1 MGSFFLFQRLAKAVI
16 FLFDRTRTEVHNTIQ
31 TKFIGLINFN
41 ITGGVTVSKYK
52 AFLWKSLGTG
62 LSAILLFVLIVGCS
76 GANQASDQNQGAAQQ
91 SATPSTDT
99 DQPATGGTFVYG
111 RPASVTSFDLHNQ
124 ITANNA
130 FAIDKVFEPLVAFN
144 NKGEIVDWLAKS
156 HSISEDGLTYTFVL
170 RDGLKFSN
178 GSDVTAEDA
187 VFSLERHLKVG
198 GPLAIAANV
207 NSVKAQD
214 THTLAITLKEP
225 YTPFIS
231 ELSNFSNG
239 IIPNNFGGESEAEF
253 FKKPVGTGPFVVEKW
268 DPAGDVTFTKN
279 QHYWQEGKPYIDKL
293 VYKLIEDDSQAIN
306 QLKAGEVDAIESLA
320 LQNANEIKQGPD
332 TTVLTNGSWV
342 TEQLFFNTLDEHFSD
357 VHVRRALALAIDREG
372 LTKALTFG
380 YAQTANSLLPATI
393 PYNANDTIKT
403 LNFNLDAAKA
413 ELAKSA
419 FPSGFS
425 TKLLVASGN
434 STRAQEAQ
442 IIQAAGKQIGI
453 NIEIESIELATFRER
468 FFAYDFSAMLNSGQ
482 ADSPEANSII
492 AFQTD
497 PEGFSKS
504 YWTHYTN
511 DEVTKLLREG
521 QKTLDGEDRAGIY
534 AKLLQILADEVPYI
548 PLYYPDILIG
558 VRSSVEG
565 LVVLP
570 NNSLRLEDVRIH
582 K

>member
-1 MGSFFLFQRLAKAVI
+1 MSQFKLS
-16 FLFDRTRTEVHNTIQ
+16 TR
-31 TKFIGLINFN
+31 
-41 ITGGVTVSKYK
+41 
-52 AFLWKSLGTG
+52 KSLWVGA
-62 LSAILLFVLIVGCS
+62 LAVLLLVIVSGCS
-76 GANQASDQNQGAAQQ
+76 GSTNDPAPNAAAQPGTSQ
-91 SATPSTDT
+91 GTDENSKT
-99 DQPATGGTFVYG
+99 DETATGGTFVYG

-124 ITANNA
+124 ITSNNA
-130 FAIDKVFEPLVAFN
+130 FAIDKVFESLVAFDS
-144 NKGEIVDWLAKS
+144 KGEIVDWLAKS
-156 HSISEDGLTYTFVL
+156 HNISDDGLTYTFVL

-178 GSDVTAEDA
+178 GTDVTAEDA

-198 GPLAIAANV
+198 GPLAISAKV
-207 NSVKAQD
+207 DTIKAKD
-214 THTLAITLKEP
+214 NHTLVITLKEP

-239 IIPNNFGGESEAEF
+239 IIPNNFGGVTEEEF
-253 FKKPVGTGPFVVEKW
+253 FKKPVGTGPFVVEQW

-279 QHYWQEGKPYIDKL
+279 THYWQEGKPSVDKL

-320 LQNANEIKQGPD
+320 LQNADEIKNGAD
-332 TTVLTNGSWV
+332 TSVATNGSWV
-342 TEQLFFNTLDEHFSD
+342 TEQLFFNTLDKHFSD
-357 VHVRRALALAIDREG
+357 VHVRRALALALDRDG

-380 YAQTANSLLPATI
+380 YAQTANSLLPTTI
-393 PYNANDTIKT
+393 PYNSNDTLKA
-403 LNFNLDAAKA
+403 LNFDVNAAKA

-419 FPSGFS
+419 FPDGFT

-468 FFAYDFSAMLNSGQ
+468 FFAYDFAAMLNSGQ

-497 PEGFSKS
+497 PDGFSKS

-511 DEVTKLLREG
+511 DEVTKLLYKG
-521 QKTLDGEDRAGIY
+521 QQTPDGDVRAEIY
-534 AKLLQILADEVPYI
+534 SKLLQTLADEVPYI

-558 VRSSVEG
+558 VRSSVDG
-565 LVVLP
+565 IVVLP
-570 NNSLRLEDVRIH
+570 NGSVRFEDVRIQ

>member
-1 MGSFFLFQRLAKAVI
+1 M
-16 FLFDRTRTEVHNTIQ
+16 
-31 TKFIGLINFN
+31 
-41 ITGGVTVSKYK
+41 
-52 AFLWKSLGTG
+52 
-62 LSAILLFVLIVGCS
+62 
-76 GANQASDQNQGAAQQ
+76 
-91 SATPSTDT
+91 
-99 DQPATGGTFVYG
+99 
-111 RPASVTSFDLHNQ
+111 
-124 ITANNA
+124 
-130 FAIDKVFEPLVAFN
+130 
-144 NKGEIVDWLAKS
+144 DWLAKS
-156 HSISEDGLTYTFVL
+156 HNISDDGLTYTFVL

-178 GSDVTAEDA
+178 GTDVTAEDA

-198 GPLAIAANV
+198 GPLAISAKV
-207 NSVKAQD
+207 DTIKAKD
-214 THTLAITLKEP
+214 SHTLVITLKEP

-239 IIPNNFGGESEAEF
+239 IIPNNFGGVTEEEF
-253 FKKPVGTGPFVVEKW
+253 FKKPVGTGPFVVEQW

-279 QHYWQEGKPYIDKL
+279 TYYWQEGKPSVDKL

-320 LQNANEIKQGPD
+320 LQNADEIKNGAD
-332 TTVLTNGSWV
+332 TTVVTNGSWV
-342 TEQLFFNTLDEHFSD
+342 TEQLFFNTLDKHFSD
-357 VHVRRALALAIDREG
+357 VHVRRALALALDRDG

-380 YAQTANSLLPATI
+380 YAQTANSLLPTTI
-393 PYNANDTIKT
+393 PYNSNDTLKA
-403 LNFNLDAAKA
+403 LNFDVNAAKA

-419 FPSGFS
+419 FPDGFT

-468 FFAYDFSAMLNSGQ
+468 FFAYDFAAMLNSGQ

-497 PEGFSKS
+497 PDGFSKS

-511 DEVTKLLREG
+511 DEVTKLLYKG
-521 QKTLDGEDRAGIY
+521 QQTPDGDGRAEIY
-534 AKLLQILADEVPYI
+534 SKLLQTLADEVPYI

-558 VRSSVEG
+558 VRSSVDG
-565 LVVLP
+565 IVVLP
-570 NNSLRLEDVRIH
+570 NGSVRFEDVRIQ

>member
-1 MGSFFLFQRLAKAVI
+1 ML
-16 FLFDRTRTEVHNTIQ
+16 
-31 TKFIGLINFN
+31 
-41 ITGGVTVSKYK
+41 KYK
-52 AFLWKSLGTG
+52 ASLKKSLGLG
-62 LSAILLFVLIVGCS
+62 LSAILLLVLVAGCS
-76 GANQASDQNQGAAQQ
+76 GAKNAAEQNNGVQQNTNQGA
-91 SATPSTDT
+91 
-99 DQPATGGTFVYG
+99 DQNANSKEPAAGGTFVYG

-130 FAIDKVFEPLVAFN
+130 FAIDKVFESLVSFDSN
-144 NKGEIVDWLAKS
+144 GKIIDGLAKS
-156 HSISEDGLTYTFVL
+156 HNVSDDGLTYTFVL

-178 GSDVTAEDA
+178 GTDVTAEDA
-187 VFSLERHLKVG
+187 VFSLKRHLEVG
-198 GPLAIAANV
+198 GPLAIAAKV
-207 NSVKAQD
+207 DSVKAQD
-214 THTLAITLKEP
+214 DHTLVITLKEP

-239 IIPNNFGGESEAEF
+239 IIPNNFGGVSEEEF
-253 FKKPVGTGPFVVEKW
+253 FKHPVGTGPFVVEKW

-279 QHYWQEGKPYIDKL
+279 PYYWQEGKPYIDKL
-293 VYKLIEDDSQAIN
+293 VYKLIQDDSQAIN

-332 TTVLTNGSWV
+332 TAVLTNGSWV
-342 TEQLFFNTLDEHFSD
+342 TEQLFFNTLDKHFSD
-357 VHVRRALALAIDREG
+357 VHVRRALALALDREG

-380 YAQTANSLLPATI
+380 YAKPANSLLPTAI
-393 PYNANDTIKT
+393 PYNANDTIKP
-403 LNFNLDAAKA
+403 LNFDLTAAKE
-413 ELAKSA
+413 ELAQSA
-419 FPSGFS
+419 FPNGFT

-442 IIQAAGKQIGI
+442 IIQAAGKEIGI

-482 ADSPEANSII
+482 ADSSDANSII

-511 DEVTKLLREG
+511 DEVTKLLHEG
-521 QKTLDGEDRAGIY
+521 QKTPDGEGRAEIY
-534 AKLLQILADEVPYI
+534 SKLLQTLADEVPYI
-548 PLYYPDILIG
+548 PLYYPDILKG

-570 NNSLRLEDVRIH
+570 NGSLRFEDVRIQ